1 MRVAI
6 VPPRFRGRCITL
18 QRLADKKRTGFLDR
32 WSNGR
37 TFATCFASA
46 ARIRFRRAP
55 IAACVALR

>member
-37 TFATCFASA
+37 TFAACSA
-46 ARIRFRRAP
+46 FVVRICFRRAP
-55 IAACVALR
+55 IAACAASR